1 MAVKFEKTAS
11 GEVAILPRAEYE
23 TLLAKAEEFDEDEGT
38 ARLIERGRQE
48 IESGALL
55 LPLDVVDRLADG
67 ENPLRV
73 FREWR
78 ALTQVDLAA
87 RSKLSQGY
95 ISDIES
101 GRRTGTPAVLRQIA
115 DALQVPLDLL
125 A

>member
-1 MAVKFEKTAS
+1 MTVRFEKTAS
-11 GEVAILPRAEYE
+11 GEIAILPRDEYE
-23 TLLAKAEEFDEDEGT
+23 ALIARVQEAEEDEGT
-38 ARLIERGRQE
+38 ARVAERVMAEGGPSIPKE
-48 IESGALL
+48 I
-55 LPLDVVDRLADG
+55 VDRLADG

>member
-1 MAVKFEKTAS
+1 MTVRFKMTPD
-11 GEVAILPRAEYE
+11 GEVAILPRDEYE
-23 TLLAKAEEFDEDEGT
+23 ALIARVQDVEEDEGT
-38 ARLIERGRQE
+38 ARVAERVMVEGGPSIPKE
-48 IESGALL
+48 I
-55 LPLDVVDRLADG
+55 VDRLADG

-115 DALQVPLDLL
+115 DALGVPLDLL

>member
-1 MAVKFEKTAS
+1 MA
-11 GEVAILPRAEYE
+11 
-23 TLLAKAEEFDEDEGT
+23 EGGPS
-38 ARLIERGRQE
+38 IPKE
-48 IESGALL
+48 I
-55 LPLDVVDRLADG
+55 VDRLADG
-67 ENPLRV
+67 ENPVRV

-78 ALTQVDLAA
+78 DLTQVDLAA

-115 DALQVPLDLL
+115 DALGVPLDLL

>member
-1 MAVKFEKTAS
+1 MAVKFEKTAA

>member
-1 MAVKFEKTAS
+1 MAVKFEKTAA

-23 TLLAKAEEFDEDEGT
+23 ALLAKADEFDEDKGT

-48 IESGALL
+48 IESGAPL
-55 LPLDVVDRLADG
+55 LPLHVVDRLADG
-67 ENPLRV
+67 ENAARV
-73 FREWR
+73 LREWR
-78 ALTQVDLAA
+78 GLTQVDLAA
-87 RSKLSQGY
+87 HSKLSQGY

>member
-1 MAVKFEKTAS
+1 MAVKFEKTAA

-78 ALTQVDLAA
+78 ALTQADLAA

>member
-1 MAVKFEKTAS
+1 MVVKFEKTAA

-23 TLLAKAEEFDEDEGT
+23 TLRAKADEFDEDEGT

-48 IESGALL
+48 IESGGLL
-55 LPLDVVDRLADG
+55 LPLEVVDRLADG
-67 ENPLRV
+67 ESPLRV
-73 FREWR
+73 LREWR
-78 ALTQVDLAA
+78 ALTQVDLATQT
-87 RSKLSQGY
+87 KLSQSY